1 MVEIVLLNKYLECTK
16 SDKVHQFY
24 NINWRFAGM
33 SVSKRKNIKFWH
45 YFILL
50 VTIKDICKHT
60 VSGRN
65 SFYLCLYNIDI
76 WLKRKYV
83 QATCCFLMQTS
94 YRQTYL
100 ILEFSHF
107 HQFCGIAVQKGR
119 EIRVSDQVFSLL
131 PYFLPLEH

>member
-83 QATCCFLMQTS
+83 QTTCCFLNVD
-94 YRQTYL
+94 
-100 ILEFSHF
+100 I
-107 HQFCGIAVQKGR
+107 I
-119 EIRVSDQVFSLL
+119 
-131 PYFLPLEH
+131 